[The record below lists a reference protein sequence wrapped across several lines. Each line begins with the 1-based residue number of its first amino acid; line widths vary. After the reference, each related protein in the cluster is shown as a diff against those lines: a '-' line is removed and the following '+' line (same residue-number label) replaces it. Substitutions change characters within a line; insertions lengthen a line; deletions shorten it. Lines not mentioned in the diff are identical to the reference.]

1 MTGRALSS
9 VAVNGDEAGH
19 RYGNRGIG
27 VGNKA
32 NRKPRAWGLVHP
44 CGRAPETCTAAI
56 QLSADCTVTMAVFYG
71 QTSFCDCRLQQ
82 KNSDSIS
89 RCPFTD
95 LIEALIDQS
104 AQQAAKSCRLPYL
117 PTKGKCSRR
126 QPNETRIQ
134 CIRLSKRLLF
144 FKKNGKLK

>member
-82 KNSDSIS
+82 KKSDSIS

-117 PTKGKCSRR
+117 PTKGIFRDDN
-126 QPNETRIQ
+126 PT
-134 CIRLSKRLLF
+134 KRGSNVYVCPKDYYF
-144 FKKNGKLK
+144 FKKMGN